1 MVNRMSNKEQLS
13 ALMDGEIVDLA
24 LIKEIE
30 QDSESQAA
38 WLNYHL
44 ISDTLR
50 GEAPKTLEWDIA
62 SRVESAL
69 ASEPVYGK
77 FNNTQAQDET
87 DFEVST
93 NVAASN
99 VSELKESQPKPETAR
114 RHLPSWFTQLTQV
127 GVAACVS
134 LMVIFG
140 VQQYSGPQNGE
151 YANPDAE
158 QIPVLQTIPFSGSAE
173 PVSLTSESIRA
184 QSEEAKQMEES
195 RRLNAL
201 MQDYEMQLRL
211 NRE

>member
-1 MVNRMSNKEQLS
+1 MSNKEQLS
-13 ALMDGEIVDLA
+13 ALMDGEAIDLA

-30 QDSESQAA
+30 QDEASQAA

-50 GEAPKTLEWDIA
+50 GEAPKSADWDIA
-62 SRVESAL
+62 SRVAVAL
-69 ASEPVYGK
+69 ESEPAHSQFDAK
-77 FNNTQAQDET
+77 TANDDSPSIRIPAAAK
-87 DFEVST
+87 
-93 NVAASN
+93 VAASN

-114 RHLPSWFTQLTQV
+114 RHLPAWLSQLTQV

-140 VQQYSGPQNGE
+140 VQQYSGADGE
-151 YANPDAE
+151 TANPDAD

-173 PVSLTSESIRA
+173 PVSLTRDSVRA